1 MNAITP
7 RRDLDILSDDEL
19 DDLMLTNPKA
29 AMVYMKMLNALVRQ
43 TEAAAPVATAPAP
56 LATQSP
62 PSSQPAA
69 LATAATPFPDLSV
82 ITRVEVT
89 IWDNADEHGRRP
101 KHQTRYKAEIKGWT
115 IDCEGVKAPR
125 HQWARNVSVY
135 DRWPF
140 TAKFEKLDLSD
151 EYLRVLNHL
160 VGHGSDP
167 TRYAMLGDKSG
178 GTNWYDRQVLM
189 FDLTGA
195 SITRGLLWIGEDAL
209 ELPPF
214 VHHQAGQDRKPLHPK
229 IVAQSRWSRDAG
241 NWSTAVDEEVPPD

>member
-19 DDLMLTNPKA
+19 DDLMQAKPRA
-29 AMVYMKMLNALVRQ
+29 AMVYMKMLNALMRETVIA
-43 TEAAAPVATAPAP
+43 EPVTS
-56 LATQSP
+56 SP
-62 PSSQPAA
+62 PVSAPTQPSPQPAVPA
-69 LATAATPFPDLSV
+69 MAATPFPDLSV
-82 ITRVEVT
+82 VTRIEVT

-140 TAKFEKLDLSD
+140 TAKFENLDLSD
-151 EYLRVLNHL
+151 GYLSVLNHL
-160 VGHGSDP
+160 VNNGGEH
-167 TRYAMLGDKSG
+167 TRYAMLGDKVG
-178 GTNWYDRQVLM
+178 GTNWYDRQALM
-189 FDLTGA
+189 FDLNGGTV
-195 SITRGLLWIGEDAL
+195 TRGLLWIGDDAL

-214 VHHQAGQDRKPLHPK
+214 VHHQAGQDRKALNSK
-229 IVAQSRWSRDAG
+229 IVAQSRWSREVS
-241 NWSTAVDEEVPPD
+241 NWSTVPDEDA